1 MPQNTGKV
9 TANGAGPRMEK
20 LDIAEPQRAY
30 AG

>member
-1 MPQNTGKV
+1 V